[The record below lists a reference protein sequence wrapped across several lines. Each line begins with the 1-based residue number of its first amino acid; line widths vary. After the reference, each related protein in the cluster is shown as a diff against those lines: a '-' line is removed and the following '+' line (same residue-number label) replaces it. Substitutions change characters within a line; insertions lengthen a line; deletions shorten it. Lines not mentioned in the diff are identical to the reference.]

1 MLSSIADI
9 LSGFQVSQLTL
20 DPPLHSY
27 QVSYSHEEL
36 HPSPLLVFAS
46 SHSFL
51 PMFLPSPQISVQTS
65 ALVGVPPV
73 QTKPGSKC
81 QVESHP
87 SPL

>member
-9 LSGFQVSQLTL
+9 LSGFQVSRLIF

-36 HPSPLLVFAS
+36 HPSPLLVSAS

-51 PMFLPSPQISVQTS
+51 PKFLPSPQISVHTS
-65 ALVGVPPV
+65 ALVGVPPE
-73 QTKPGSKC
+73 QTNPDSKC